1 MTVQACALVTDID
14 EGGRGGH
21 GQVFPYVAIYASF
34 ASDFICIIRITL
46 INLL

>member
-1 MTVQACALVTDID
+1 MTVQACALVTAAD
-14 EGGRGGH
+14 EGGRGEL
-21 GQVFPYVAIYASF
+21 FPHAAAYASF

>member
-1 MTVQACALVTDID
+1 MTEQACALVTATD
-14 EGGRGGH
+14 EGGRGEVS
-21 GQVFPYVAIYASF
+21 QYAAAYASF